1 MWVVLYERD
10 DIYYSC
16 SHLYETNPHI
26 RGLYNIC
33 VVQVVLLFV
42 CVVIRDSYTAGRLH
56 VDLTVVHI
64 LVGSVADVVKFMCL
78 EVVQLA
84 GAFLVYPVFQ
94 TWTSL
99 CNHCGN
105 VLFILL
111 YCFYVIGT
119 WFGVV
124 SVVWMLSFPPVL
136 RVISTAE
143 QVVWCDLLQDVN
155 VWFM

>member
-1 MWVVLYERD
+1 M
-10 DIYYSC
+10 YSC
-16 SHLYETNPHI
+16 LP
-26 RGLYNIC
+26 
-33 VVQVVLLFV
+33 
-42 CVVIRDSYTAGRLH
+42 
-56 VDLTVVHI
+56 
-64 LVGSVADVVKFMCL
+64 
-78 EVVQLA
+78 
-84 GAFLVYPVFQ
+84 PVQ

-99 CNHCGN
+99 RNHCGN